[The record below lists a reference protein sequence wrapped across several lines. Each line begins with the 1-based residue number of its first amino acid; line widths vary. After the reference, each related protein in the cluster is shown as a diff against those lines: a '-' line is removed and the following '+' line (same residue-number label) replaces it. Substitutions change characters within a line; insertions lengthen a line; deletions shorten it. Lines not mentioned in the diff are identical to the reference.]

1 MLPQLI
7 LAMPFFVP
15 VKVISKGFN
24 VHIELKRTLGSENTS
39 ITLMTVGKNKM
50 NKQLIAALV
59 MSSLTFSN
67 MGYASDTE
75 NQREH
80 HEELI
85 GVGSGIVLGAVVGGP
100 IGAIIGAFTGGIIGK
115 SVGDGTEIESQQV
128 KLSLQETTIN
138 QLNADN
144 QSLALISNQYE
155 SVQDELIALKL
166 ARQQKLTELELGL
179 NIQFKTG
186 SSRLETHFQPQLDE
200 LASAL
205 VMSDDLRLDLTGY
218 ADRRGE
224 STYNQ
229 ALSEQ
234 RVAEVKSYLV
244 SKGVNEQRLTASAYG
259 ASAPIT
265 AEQSFEND
273 FFDRRVTIKFV
284 SQDTAIA
291 ANH

>member
-1 MLPQLI
+1 
-7 LAMPFFVP
+7 
-15 VKVISKGFN
+15 
-24 VHIELKRTLGSENTS
+24 
-39 ITLMTVGKNKM
+39 MTVGKNKM

>member
-1 MLPQLI
+1 
-7 LAMPFFVP
+7 
-15 VKVISKGFN
+15 
-24 VHIELKRTLGSENTS
+24 
-39 ITLMTVGKNKM
+39 M

-128 KLSLQETTIN
+128 KLSQQKTTIN

-155 SVQDELIALKL
+155 SVQDELAELKL

-186 SSRLETHFQPQLDE
+186 SSQLETHFQPQLDE

-244 SKGVNEQRLTASAYG
+244 SKKGVNEQRLTASAYG

>member
-1 MLPQLI
+1 
-7 LAMPFFVP
+7 
-15 VKVISKGFN
+15 
-24 VHIELKRTLGSENTS
+24 
-39 ITLMTVGKNKM
+39 M

-67 MGYASDTE
+67 MGYASGTE
-75 NQREH
+75 KQREH

-85 GVGSGIVLGAVVGGP
+85 GVGSGIVLGAIVGGP

-115 SVGDGTEIESQQV
+115 SVGDDTEIESQQV
-128 KLSLQETTIN
+128 KLSQQETTIT

-144 QSLALISNQYE
+144 QSLALITVQYE
-155 SVQDELIALKL
+155 SVQDELAKLNL

-186 SSRLETHFQPQLDE
+186 SSLLEAHFQPQLDE

-205 VMSDDLRLDLTGY
+205 GMSADLRLDLTGY

-234 RVAEVKSYLV
+234 RVAEVRSYLV

-265 AEQSFEND
+265 AKQSLEND

-284 SQDTAIA
+284 SQNTAIA